1 MYSVN
6 FSTSLTP
13 PVAFYFLHQLV
24 SVKAFEQEL
33 QAVSL
38 PFLLGFALWWNMTQ
52 GSQKTEGKPAV
63 SASPASTGSW
73 FFFQDWVPGFLLFP
87 SLLCT
92 ALCLS
97 SKSYFSSWCGGAWH
111 TLLRQ
116 AMKSVLISSHQWKG
130 SVRWEWADRLPKS
143 AGPGLE
149 YWCIA
154 NYNSFFFFLNKLFI
168 LFF

>member
-97 SKSYFSSWCGGAWH
+97 SKSYFSSWCGGPWH

-154 NYNSFFFFLNKLFI
+154 NYNSFFFFFK
-168 LFF
+168 